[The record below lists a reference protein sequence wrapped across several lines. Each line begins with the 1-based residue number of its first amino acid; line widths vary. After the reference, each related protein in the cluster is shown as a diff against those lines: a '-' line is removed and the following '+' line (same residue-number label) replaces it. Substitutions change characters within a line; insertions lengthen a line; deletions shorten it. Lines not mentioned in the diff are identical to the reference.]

1 MAAPTYYSTQLTAID
16 AGTYQNAGTYVTGSR
31 DRPMFHGTL
40 AFGTAI
46 MAKSEDVS
54 MVRLPIGVIPFQVG
68 ILVSE
73 SLGSSA
79 FSIGISGTT
88 AKYKALGTQ
97 TGAVAW
103 VWYMLESAWDDG
115 ALSAVEEIRITNDA
129 TAAFPTT
136 SGGSINMAFECLVP

>member
-16 AGTYQNAGTYVTGSR
+16 AGTYQGAGTYIAGTEE
-31 DRPMFHGTL
+31 RPLFLGTL
-40 AFGTAI
+40 AFGSGI
-46 MAKSEDVS
+46 MAKSEDVA
-54 MVRLPIGVIPFQVG
+54 MVRLPKGIITLQVG

-73 SLGSSA
+73 SLGSAA
-79 FSIGISGTT
+79 FSIGILGTT

-97 TGAVAW
+97 TGATGW
-103 VWYMLESAWDDG
+103 IWYMLESAWDDG
-115 ALSAVEEIRITNDA
+115 PLTAAEEIRITNDA